1 MQQLERYFGFRVT
14 LGKSVT
20 SHDYKSHMKAIN
32 TAFAKSGI
40 APESAELYVCQIRI
54 DAVSSHFDRSPV
66 YEKLATMEIH
76 LAVNKRDRDEERIY
90 FLNDRVNHTL
100 TDGLQPRASKFDLRY
115 TVRGAFF
122 EKTDHLHEIVYVVVS
137 NSVKPKDRK
146 LRVKFLATPTAEFGR
161 KLVNV
166 KAAST
171 HLELELDPRI
181 QLRFD
186 I

>member
-1 MQQLERYFGFRVT
+1 MQKLERYFGFRVT
-14 LGKSVT
+14 LGKSVAAD
-20 SHDYKSHMKAIN
+20 DYKSHATAIN
-32 TAFAKSGI
+32 AAFTKSGI
-40 APESAELYVCQIRI
+40 APGSAELYVCEIRI
-54 DAVSSHFDRSPV
+54 DTVSSHFDQSPV
-66 YEKLATMEIH
+66 HEKLATMEIH
-76 LAVNKRDRDEERIY
+76 LTVNRRDREDERIY

-122 EKTDHLHEIVYVVVS
+122 EKNDHLHEIVYVVVGS
-137 NSVKPKDRK
+137 SVKPKDRK
-146 LRVKFLATPTAEFGR
+146 LRVKFIATPTSEFGR

-166 KAAST
+166 RSAST